1 MQKSFTTK
9 PIYNKNQVLYNKTI
23 FEPISL
29 FISNKKKAAM
39 NDKAPVKPLFS
50 PVQPIKPSTFVE
62 DQIANNPYVLNKGV
76 KTNQELTPPQSSGQ
90 NTGGKALFNPVSP
103 KAIAETGASS
113 QRVVN
118 LLSTFDSSTGILDFG
133 KDVMATISAKSDQM
147 LAEVKDADVDFVES
161 QMRSILTMAKS
172 LHLTKPGQDKS
183 KEGWLTGLIS
193 KAKEQ
198 FIDTKEQM
206 LSEFNNVST
215 QMDRVIGEVEQ
226 ANHRII
232 DKVKSLQ
239 VMYQS
244 NLQDYKNLE
253 ALIND
258 ATEAYEIKVKEYE
271 KLKTAVTDA
280 LSAQSLQRMGSNLDR
295 LDKKISNMKSFQ
307 LMCLQDAPNLAQMED
322 NAVTLLEKFDTIK
335 TMTIPLW
342 KKQIKM
348 FIDGQELNRA
358 AKLAS
363 AVDDANNSMITAN
376 SHANKQNAIETTKLN
391 QRGIVDMA
399 TAEQVH
405 ENLLATL
412 EEVSNIN
419 ETGRQQRIENSNR
432 MDEMKRL
439 YASIASGQ
447 TSVTDARNKVLP
459 ASQTS

>member
-1 MQKSFTTK
+1 MVIFVPTS
-9 PIYNKNQVLYNKTI
+9 IYT
-23 FEPISL
+23 ER
-29 FISNKKKAAM
+29 KKKPM
-39 NDKAPVKPLFS
+39 NDKAPVKPLFT
-50 PVQPIKPSTFVE
+50 PTQVTKPNSFIQE
-62 DQIANNPYVLNKGV
+62 QMESNPYVLNKGGITKGSEV
-76 KTNQELTPPQSSGQ
+76 TVIAANT
-90 NTGGKALFNPVSP
+90 NTGKVVFNPVSP

-147 LAEVKDADVDFVES
+147 LQEVKDADVDFVES

-183 KEGWLTGLIS
+183 KEGWFTGLVS
-193 KAKEQ
+193 KAKEH

-226 ANHRII
+226 ANLRII

-244 NLQDYKNLE
+244 NLQDYKSLD
-253 ALIND
+253 ALIHD
-258 ATEAYEIKVKEYE
+258 ATEAYEIKVREYE
-271 KLKTAVTDA
+271 KLKANVTDA
-280 LSAQSLQRMGSNLDR
+280 LQAQSLQRMGSNLDR

-342 KKQIKM
+342 KKQIRM
-348 FIDGQELNRA
+348 HIENHELQKG

-363 AVDDANNSMITAN
+363 AVDDANNAMIKQNSAMITSSSTDIA
-376 SHANKQNAIETTKLN
+376 KLN
-391 QRGIVDMA
+391 QRALIDDS
-399 TAEQVH
+399 TI
-405 ENLLATL
+405 
-412 EEVSNIN
+412 EEVHSNLIKMIT
-419 ETGRQQRIENSNR
+419 EVSDITKQGQESRKITSVRIEA
-432 MDEMKRL
+432 MKNQYRSL
-439 YASIASGQ
+439 S
-447 TSVTDARNKVLP
+447 
-459 ASQTS
+459 

>member
-1 MQKSFTTK
+1 MVIFVPTS
-9 PIYNKNQVLYNKTI
+9 IYT
-23 FEPISL
+23 ER
-29 FISNKKKAAM
+29 KKKPM
-39 NDKAPVKPLFS
+39 NDKAPVKPLFT
-50 PVQPIKPSTFVE
+50 PTQVTKPNSFIQE
-62 DQIANNPYVLNKGV
+62 QMESNPYVLNKGGITKGSEV
-76 KTNQELTPPQSSGQ
+76 TVIAANT
-90 NTGGKALFNPVSP
+90 NTGKVVFNPVSP

-147 LAEVKDADVDFVES
+147 LQEVKDADVDFVES

-183 KEGWLTGLIS
+183 KEGWFTGLVS
-193 KAKEQ
+193 KAKEH

-226 ANHRII
+226 ANLRII

-244 NLQDYKNLE
+244 NLQDYKSLD
-253 ALIND
+253 ALIHD

-271 KLKTAVTDA
+271 KLKANVTDA
-280 LSAQSLQRMGSNLDR
+280 LQAQSLQRMGSNLDR

-391 QRGIVDMA
+391 QRGIVDMQ

-419 ETGRQQRIENSNR
+419 EAGRKQRIENSNR

-447 TSVTDARNKVLP
+447 TTVADARNKVLP
-459 ASQTS
+459 ASQNS